1 MKIDVSES
9 DKSITIQ
16 VHGDIE
22 MVSIKQFRE
31 ELFEIGEKTDKD
43 IEIDLLNVDY
53 IDSSGVGILISLFKL
68 QNKKG
73 KKLVINKVSPKVH
86 DVLKLSSL
94 SDIFNL

>member
-1 MKIDVSES
+1 MKIDVQES
-9 DKSITIQ
+9 DKSIILQ

-43 IEIDLLNVDY
+43 IEIDLLDVDY
-53 IDSSGVGILISLFKL
+53 IDSSGVGILISLLKL

-73 KKLVINKVSPKVH
+73 KKLIVTKVSSKVH

-94 SDIFNL
+94 TDIFNL